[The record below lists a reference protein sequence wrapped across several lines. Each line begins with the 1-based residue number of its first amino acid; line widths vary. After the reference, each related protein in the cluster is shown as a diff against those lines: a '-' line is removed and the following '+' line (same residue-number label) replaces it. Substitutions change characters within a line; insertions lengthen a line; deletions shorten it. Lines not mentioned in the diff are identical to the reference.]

1 MTFNDLLTK
10 SGFDLA
16 TTMVLRHRPT
26 EPQLRKVLPW
36 LAAERPSIF
45 NAYQQAQGER
55 VEKAMQTAKHVA
67 AFIGREAG
75 KATFVGL
82 YSLEGWKTMNVDAM
96 KKMPA
101 VAELYTF
108 GMKPSLEDVQRVSAM
123 WFDLQQLDW
132 HANWK
137 GKLVVH
143 WPGKELS
150 WWRWADRNTFDVHA
164 LREESEF
171 DAAMPTW
178 DELVVNWE
186 ELQVLPTRWKQSL
199 KEWRGIY
206 FIHDTASGKGYVGS
220 ASGQENVLGR
230 WLSYAA
236 SGHGGNKHL
245 KRCAPTNLAFSI
257 LQRLSPDTPVEE
269 VVRVE
274 NTWKERLH
282 TRHPSG
288 LNDN

>member
-1 MTFNDLLTK
+1 MTFNDLLK
-10 SGFDLA
+10 ESGIDA
-16 TTMVLRHRPT
+16 QTVMVLRHRPT
-26 EPQLRKVLPW
+26 ELQLRKVLPW

-45 NAYQQAQGER
+45 NAYQQGQGIR
-55 VEKAMQTAKHVA
+55 VEKAMQAAKHVA

-82 YSLEGWKTMNVDAM
+82 YRLAGWKSMTVDAM
-96 KKMPA
+96 KKLPR

-108 GMKPSLEDVQRVSAM
+108 GMKPSLEDMQRESAL
-123 WFDLQQLDW
+123 WFDLQPLDW

-137 GKLVVH
+137 GKLIIQ

-150 WWRWADRNTFDVHA
+150 WWRWAARNTFAIHA
-164 LREESEF
+164 IREESTF
-171 DAAMPTW
+171 DDAMPEW

-186 ELQVLPTRWKQSL
+186 EVQVLPTAWKQRL
-199 KEWRGIY
+199 KEWRGVY

-220 ASGQENVLGR
+220 AGGQDNILGR
-230 WLSYAA
+230 WLNYAA

-245 KRCAPTNLAFSI
+245 KNCDKANFVFSI

-282 TRHPSG
+282 TLHPSG

>member
-10 SGFDLA
+10 AGFDL
-16 TTMVLRHRPT
+16 TTLMVLRHRPT

-36 LAAERPSIF
+36 LAAERPTIF

-55 VEKAMQTAKHVA
+55 VEKAMQSAKHVA

-82 YSLEGWKTMNVDAM
+82 YRLAGWKSMKVDAL
-96 KKMPA
+96 KKLPEM
-101 VAELYTF
+101 AELYTF
-108 GMKPSLEDVQRVSAM
+108 GMKPSLEDVQRGSAL
-123 WFDLQQLDW
+123 WFDLQPLDW

-137 GKLVVH
+137 GKLVVQ

-164 LREESEF
+164 IREESEF
-171 DAAMPTW
+171 EAAMPAW
-178 DELVVNWE
+178 DELVVSWE
-186 ELQVLPTRWKQSL
+186 ELHVLPTRWKQRL

-206 FIHDTASGKGYVGS
+206 YIFDTASGKGYVGS
-220 ASGQENVLGR
+220 ASGPENILGR
-230 WLSYAA
+230 WLNYAA

-245 KRCAPTNLAFSI
+245 KTCDTTNLVFSI

-269 VVRVE
+269 VVQVE